1 MKKSI
6 YEIMNHEYL
15 MTNGLGGY
23 SFGTLDQVNC
33 RKYHG
38 LYTVSYNPPIERMHL
53 ISKLQ
58 EEIVIG
64 GATYPLTFENVT
76 GNPETETNLTQY
88 THEGVISQDF
98 IITPEPDIDTNKDSK
113 GASQSPIQ
121 VKRSLAMAY
130 GTNQLVVRYET
141 ESQQALELV
150 LTPWI
155 NFRDHHDTITAEIG
169 DYKAKFDA
177 DDETFV
183 IEGKG
188 KSVYMNFSGGTAKP
202 TFTALKVLTPI
213 CYYPIE
219 TQRGYPDEEA
229 HVILGKFKYALPE
242 GKSTIDVR
250 VNIEDAFDSADAIF
264 EGRKLRYEHLMKLA
278 DAQDPQLKRL
288 VQAADDF
295 IVYRKTTGKMTI
307 IAGYP
312 WFSDWGRDT
321 MISIPG
327 LTLETGRSDEAL
339 QMIEGFLAMSHM
351 GIIPNNF
358 PDEGQA
364 PMYNTSDGTLW
375 LFNAMYQYYE
385 KTGNLAAVE
394 RLYPK
399 LMQILNHH
407 IQGTINDIFMDTDGL
422 LSSGNEKTQLTWMD
436 VKVNGWVV
444 TPRHGK
450 AVEINALWYNAL
462 SVMKTFTKLL
472 GIPKEAMEVDFDIL
486 LAKVKK
492 SFNEG
497 FWNSKDQNLY
507 DLIIDG
513 EPIDIPRPNM
523 IFAVSL
529 PFAVLEERH
538 WKPVVNY
545 VKKHFKVPYGL
556 LTLRREDENF
566 NKTYE
571 GDLLS
576 RDGAYH
582 RGTAWGWLIG
592 PYLEAHY
599 KTYHDKVAIKK
610 DLDELLVHLDDGI
623 HGSISEIFEG
633 GEPHAQRGCSAQAWS
648 VAEAIRIWKLI
659 E

>member
-23 SFGTLDQVNC
+23 SFSTLDQVNC
-33 RKYHG
+33 RKYHS

-53 ISKLQ
+53 ISKM
-58 EEIVIG
+58 EEVFEVAG
-64 GATYPLTFENVT
+64 QRYPLTYENVT
-76 GNPETETNLTQY
+76 GNPETQTHFTAY
-88 THEGVISQDF
+88 KHEGVINQTF
-98 IITPEPDIDTNKDSK
+98 QLKTPDVFVT
-113 GASQSPIQ
+113 
-121 VKRSLAMAY
+121 RTLAMAY
-130 GTNQLVVRYET
+130 GTNLLAVRYEIET
-141 ESQQALELV
+141 KVDTTFNLI
-150 LTPWI
+150 PWF
-155 NFRDHHDTITAEIG
+155 NFRDHHDAETANVE
-169 DYKAKFDA
+169 DYRASYDVEA
-177 DDETFV
+177 RMLLAEA
-183 IEGKG
+183 KG
-188 KSVYMNFSGGTAKP
+188 KSVY
-202 TFTALKVLTPI
+202 LKVEGVEEGDLSFEPRHENTAE

-219 TQRGYPDEEA
+219 TQRGYPDKEA
-229 HVILGKFKYALPE
+229 HVILGAFTIALPQ
-242 GKSTIDVR
+242 GKHVVDVL
-250 VNIEDAFDSADAIF
+250 VNIASEFQPADAVFTNRIVRYEQLMERAGATASLEDAT
-264 EGRKLRYEHLMKLA
+264 LR
-278 DAQDPQLKRL
+278 RL

-295 IVYRKTTGKMTI
+295 IVYRKTTGKMSI

-327 LTLETGRSDEAL
+327 LTLATGRDEEAL
-339 QMIEGFLAMSHM
+339 QMIEGFIDMAYM

-358 PDEGQA
+358 PDEGEA

-375 LFNAMYQYYE
+375 LFNAVNAYYE
-385 KTGNLAAVE
+385 ATGNLDAIR

-407 IQGTINDIFMDTDGL
+407 LQGTINDIFMDTDGL
-422 LSSGNEKTQLTWMD
+422 LSSGNEMTQLTWMD

-462 SVMKTFTKLL
+462 AIMNKLTKLL
-472 GIPKEAMEVDFDIL
+472 NIGNEAMEVDFEAL
-486 LAKVKK
+486 LKQVKA
-492 SFNEG
+492 SFNDA
-497 FWNSKDQNLY
+497 FWNAKDQNLY
-507 DLIIDG
+507 DLVIDG
-513 EPIDIPRPNM
+513 EPVDIPRPNM

-529 PFAVLEERH
+529 PYPVLEERH
-538 WKPVVNY
+538 WKAVVNY
-545 VKKHFKVPYGL
+545 VTKHFKVPYGL
-556 LTLRREDENF
+556 LTLRREDKNF

-592 PYLEAHY
+592 PYLEAHL
-599 KTYHDKVAIKK
+599 KTFHDRSLIKA
-610 DLDELLVHLDDGI
+610 DLEVLFAHLDEGI

-659 E
+659 K